1 MTAPAPSPPTRGG
14 EPNTEEDLVDPA
26 TTAPNPPHA
35 AANLTLPKGLQA
47 NAAWRGKGGPR
58 EAWISGGSPIES
70 RAGAEPAPSSSPLF
84 PKEEHEEWA
93 VRERVVKGT
102 IISAA
107 GAWSEGI
114 IGYD

>member
-1 MTAPAPSPPTRGG
+1 
-14 EPNTEEDLVDPA
+14 
-26 TTAPNPPHA
+26 
-35 AANLTLPKGLQA
+35 
-47 NAAWRGKGGPR
+47 
-58 EAWISGGSPIES
+58 
-70 RAGAEPAPSSSPLF
+70 LF